1 MKKHLLALSLFAA
14 ALPTVSHATD
24 YVIDTDGAHASINMK
39 VPHLGYSFIKG
50 RFNTFEGT
58 FSYDPNNVAA
68 SAVNVKVDTTSFDS
82 NHAER
87 DKHVRSNDFLD
98 VKKYS
103 TATFTSNKVVPKGD
117 GAFVIEGE
125 LTLHG
130 ETKPLTIDAQFIGEG
145 KDPWG
150 GYRAG
155 FSGTTRI
162 ELADYGI
169 PVMGDASYADLE
181 LHVEGIRQ

>member
-1 MKKHLLALSLFAA
+1 MKKHLVALSLLAA
-14 ALPTVSHATD
+14 VALPVTTHAAD
-24 YVIDTDGAHASINMK
+24 YVIDTEGAHASINMK

-68 SAVNVKVDTTSFDS
+68 STVNVTVDTTSFDS

-87 DKHVRSNDFLD
+87 DKHIRSNDFLD

-103 TATFTSNKVVPKGD
+103 TATFTSTKIDPKSNGE
-117 GAFVIEGE
+117 FVIEGN

-130 ETKPLTIDAQFIGEG
+130 QTKP
-145 KDPWG
+145 
-150 GYRAG
+150 
-155 FSGTTRI
+155 
-162 ELADYGI
+162 
-169 PVMGDASYADLE
+169 
-181 LHVEGIRQ
+181 